1 MKKNLLI
8 IFTVGLI
15 SSCSSSGVVVK
26 APIAPTDI
34 SIDLLALGDSYTV
47 GESVC
52 DSCSFPE
59 QLKDSLLANIASD
72 RPVNLRVIA
81 KSGYTTTKLKNAIA
95 SAEIANSYD
104 IATLMIGVNNQYQD
118 KSLSIYKKEFS
129 DLVQT
134 AIRATKGDKD
144 KVIVLSI
151 PDYGFTPYGQNSGD
165 AKTIF
170 KELNVYNTIAENY
183 CEAQGVTFLNI
194 TDITRQ
200 GIQNPDLV
208 ASDGLHPSKLAY
220 ARFVARMIPIV
231 LQKLD

>member
-59 QLKDSLLANIASD
+59 QLKDSLLANITSD

-151 PDYGFTPYGQNSGD
+151 PDYGFTPYGQNSGN